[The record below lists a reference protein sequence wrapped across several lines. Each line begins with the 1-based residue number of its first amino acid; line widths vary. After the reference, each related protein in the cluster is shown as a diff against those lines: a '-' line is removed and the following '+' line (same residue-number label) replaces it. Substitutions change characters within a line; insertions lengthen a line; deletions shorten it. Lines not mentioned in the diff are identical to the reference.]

1 MAERRTLQGKRQ
13 QDFDTLVC
21 TISYTL
27 WKNRNAWVFEN
38 ARRQHGPFQLAALVA
53 EEYNLIKRAWR
64 VEERGETDA
73 ARE

>member
-53 EEYNLIKRAWR
+53 EEYKPHQA
-64 VEERGETDA
+64 GMA
-73 ARE
+73 SGGARRN